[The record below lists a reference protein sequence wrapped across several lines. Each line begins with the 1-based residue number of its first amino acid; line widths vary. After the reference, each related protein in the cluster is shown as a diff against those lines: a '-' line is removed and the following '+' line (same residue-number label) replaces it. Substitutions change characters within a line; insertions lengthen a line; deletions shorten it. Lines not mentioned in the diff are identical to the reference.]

1 VYQQSISSQFLNSN
15 RNISIFQFLN
25 SSNCSLPLLSLFQ
38 FIQLPVNTPV
48 FSSFPKPQST
58 FPGSSS
64 SKIYSFT
71 QLRFICFDY
80 PTQAALC
87 PSSSFHLTPL
97 NSLLGINPSS
107 SFLFIC
113 LFLSVRLQSFQQLF
127 TFSPSS
133 NCHLWSIQQ
142 LSPLVHPAHLF
153 TLQST
158 ALFTLQSAALFTLQ
172 SLQPCSLSS
181 LSAQF

>member
-48 FSSFPKPQST
+48 FSSFPKPSQLFLVPPAPKST
-58 FPGSSS
+58 PLLNFV
-64 SKIYSFT
+64 SFVLII
-71 QLRFICFDY
+71 QLKQLSALH
-80 PTQAALC
+80 QA
-87 PSSSFHLTPL
+87 SL

-133 NCHLWSIQQ
+133 NYHLWSIQQ

-158 ALFTLQSAALFTLQ
+158 ALFTLQSTALFTLQ